1 MKDTE
6 IKELVGE
13 KIKKFRR
20 KNNLTQFRLGEL
32 VDINQRQVALIESG
46 KSFPSLPTLVNF
58 ANVFNC
64 KIADFLDSE
73 TISSERDLKELL
85 KQEIDKADF
94 DDCKR
99 LYTIMKSFMNI

>member
-64 KIADFLDSE
+64 KIADFFDSE

-85 KQEIDKADF
+85 KQEIDKAGF